1 MYILGRY
8 SILRVIV
15 AGSRKFKDYP
25 MMPRVLDANFRQ
37 INEPITI
44 VCGMAE
50 GADKLGWQYAYD
62 HNLDIDFY
70 PADWNMHGKIAGF
83 IRNSKMAEN
92 ADMLIA
98 FWDGKSRGTDH
109 MIKTMKKKNL
119 PVKVYKF

>member
-1 MYILGRY
+1 MKRI
-8 SILRVIV
+8 
-15 AGSRKFKDYP
+15 
-25 MMPRVLDANFRQ
+25 LDANFRQ

-70 PADWNMHGKIAGF
+70 PADWNMYGKIAGF